1 MGSLMHEIKR
11 LIAEKE
17 KCFALNQKTIQ
28 SNGTNLASF
37 RVSDQSNF
45 VTELGTDL
53 VTENTVDRRVIAQP
67 IKNEAINSKDDDE
80 ESNLSIANSSILSVQ
95 TLKLK
100 PGKSENQVQP
110 HLHNQIVARKK
121 AITGDNELISS
132 PTHHQRH
139 STESLP
145 EHDAQ
150 ILFALG
156 KEEKVKRYSLY
167 DKWTK
172 KDNTKTSSAIIKE
185 DTNYQT
191 GSDEKEI
198 KEEDDNK
205 SWESNK
211 VPSVNPIKE

>member
-1 MGSLMHEIKR
+1 M
-11 LIAEKE
+11 
-17 KCFALNQKTIQ
+17 
-28 SNGTNLASF
+28 
-37 RVSDQSNF
+37 
-45 VTELGTDL
+45 
-53 VTENTVDRRVIAQP
+53 
-67 IKNEAINSKDDDE
+67 
-80 ESNLSIANSSILSVQ
+80 
-95 TLKLK
+95 
-100 PGKSENQVQP
+100 
-110 HLHNQIVARKK
+110 
-121 AITGDNELISS
+121 ISS

-198 KEEDDNK
+198 KEEDNIK
-205 SWESNK
+205 SWESSK
-211 VPSVNPIKE
+211 VPSVNPIKEIKQGNEEVGKGNSGSFSGVDIINLPGKTHHLPVLNLIFAIF

>member
-1 MGSLMHEIKR
+1 M
-11 LIAEKE
+11 
-17 KCFALNQKTIQ
+17 
-28 SNGTNLASF
+28 
-37 RVSDQSNF
+37 
-45 VTELGTDL
+45 
-53 VTENTVDRRVIAQP
+53 
-67 IKNEAINSKDDDE
+67 
-80 ESNLSIANSSILSVQ
+80 
-95 TLKLK
+95 
-100 PGKSENQVQP
+100 
-110 HLHNQIVARKK
+110 
-121 AITGDNELISS
+121 ISS

-211 VPSVNPIKE
+211 VPSVNPIKEIKQGNEEVGKKKERSMYKQTRKQREDSHTKNKQTKVDKVDWIKKVKDPI